1 MGLEPRFVPVAGHEG
16 RRTIT
21 DYDGWKWCI
30 SKSGRRAVV
39 FLGPPDEKGRY
50 TWLAARAA
58 GKEVDLNRPMG
69 DYPNLPTG
77 PQFREIYQYL
87 MANLVATSEAKTTDN
102 IPNIESLFADLNGI
116 MTNKGA

>member
-58 GKEVDLNRPMG
+58 GKEVDLNRPIT
-69 DYPNLPTG
+69 DYPISPTG
-77 PQFREIYQYL
+77 PQFREIYEFLTASLQ
-87 MANLVATSEAKTTDN
+87 AETGGKSTDN
-102 IPNIESLFADLNGI
+102 FPSIDSHFS
-116 MTNKGA
+116 